1 MKKNAAWLS
10 LVGFILV
17 TLGIGALA
25 LSFVGLRFSFLTWLD
40 APGHFFG
47 FIARILMVVVG
58 FLLVY
63 IAKSDFKGE

>member
-10 LVGFILV
+10 LVGFVLV
-17 TLGIGALA
+17 TLGVGALA
-25 LSFVGLRFSFLTWLD
+25 LSFVGLRFTFLTWID
-40 APGHFFG
+40 TAGQSFG
-47 FIARILMVVVG
+47 LMVKLLMVVAG